1 MSLILLHSNN
11 SNSIREGDNTEDDNN
26 TSNDEGWWKI
36 RLKIDII
43 KVLVLSIA
51 RRDNKAL
58 FYTSF
63 EYADLTWWIIKWSQQ
78 LSSLRIM
85 IIVLN
90 IIGWAQVQLMID
102 HGIFNHP
109 I

>member
-1 MSLILLHSNN
+1 MQKMIIILVMMQ
-11 SNSIREGDNTEDDNN
+11 
-26 TSNDEGWWKI
+26 GWWKI

-63 EYADLTWWIIKWSQQ
+63 EYADLT
-78 LSSLRIM
+78 
-85 IIVLN
+85 
-90 IIGWAQVQLMID
+90 
-102 HGIFNHP
+102 
-109 I
+109 